1 MVSSMWTNSEQLFQW
16 LHWFIFCHASICE
29 KTMLS
34 FDETDFNS
42 VYIGEQFAKG
52 MFTQYG
58 LFC

>member
-1 MVSSMWTNSEQLFQW
+1 MWTNSEQLFQW